1 MKRQHTNWLGMCALG
16 TILAFTSGCN
26 FADELLD
33 VRNFD
38 EILIE
43 EVDNIALLKV
53 RVAGVID
60 AFQGAYDDPVLEF
73 GSYMTDE
80 VLSGLNWEG
89 HARTNQRITSYLEG
103 PTEAIF
109 EQLSRAHI
117 TGKKLADQIRIWAAG
132 DPVEM
137 EWVKVD
143 KDDPSDFDPELATA
157 LVFAGYSLV
166 VSGEMMCQSVISYD
180 SENPSSTILEQ
191 RDIFD
196 AAIPFLTD
204 GLAVATGAGEDDLM
218 NLARVGLARASLGR
232 GAWADAASW
241 GDLVPS
247 GFEWWL
253 EYVETSGGR
262 NPLQNTSHGSNFTL
276 GIHPQFT
283 GIHPSFD
290 GTGFT
295 FKDNGIV
302 DVQTDPRIQH
312 WTRDRTGHNRL
323 TPLYKLFQGL
333 RWGEYT
339 GETLADSSASCPLC
353 TGIKES
359 DFDDFLIANR
369 STDILLADYTEAQHH
384 RHEGL
389 AMQPGNE
396 AAVLTFVNTRRAVGN
411 QTALVG
417 TTGQP
422 LIDELRNQRARDL
435 FMGGFRLGDL
445 RRWTVF
451 DPGNGRQA
459 GGSYFPTGAHPNSEW
474 GNYENWTCY
483 PIPLSEYTGN
493 PNLAKPANPAI
504 PPNI

>member
-1 MKRQHTNWLGMCALG
+1 MRRQHTSWLGMCALG
-16 TILAFTSGCN
+16 TILALTSGCN
-26 FADELLD
+26 FADELLQ
-33 VRNFD
+33 VNNPAQ
-38 EILIE
+38 ILIE
-43 EVDNIALLKV
+43 DIDDVALLAA

-60 AFQGAYDDPVLEF
+60 NFQGAYDDPVLEF

-80 VLSGLNWEG
+80 VLTGLNWEG

-109 EQLSRAHI
+109 EQISRAHI
-117 TGKKLADQIRIWAAG
+117 TGKNLADQIRVWQG
-132 DPVEM
+132 DDPAT
-137 EWVKVD
+137 WVPVD

-166 VSGEMMCQSVISYD
+166 VMGEMMCQSVISYD
-180 SENPSSTILEQ
+180 PDEPSGTVLEQ
-191 RDIFD
+191 VEIFD
-196 AAIPFLTD
+196 AAILFLTD
-204 GLAVATGAGEDDLM
+204 GLGVASGAGEDDLM
-218 NLARVGLARASLGR
+218 NLARTGLARASLGR
-232 GAWADAASW
+232 GNWADAASW
-241 GDLVPS
+241 GALVPS

-276 GIHPQFT
+276 GINPQFT
-283 GIHPSFD
+283 GTHPSFD

-302 DVQTDPRIQH
+302 DPQTDPRIQH

-339 GETLADSSASCPLC
+339 GETLAPPSVSCPLC
-353 TGIKES
+353 TGIDED
-359 DFDDFLIANR
+359 DFEDFLIANR
-369 STDILLADYTEAQHH
+369 PTNILLADYTEGQHH

-389 AMQPGNE
+389 AMQAGNE
-396 AAVLTFVNTRRAVGN
+396 AEVLTFVNTRRTVGN

-417 TTGQP
+417 LTGQA
-422 LIDELRNQRARDL
+422 LITELRNQRARDL

-445 RRWTVF
+445 RRWTRF
-451 DPGNGRQA
+451 DAGNGPFA
-459 GGSYFPTGAHPNSEW
+459 SGSYFPTGAHPNSEW
-474 GNYENWTCY
+474 GDYGAWTCY

-493 PNLAKPANPAI
+493 PNLAKPANPNV
-504 PPNI
+504 PPGI